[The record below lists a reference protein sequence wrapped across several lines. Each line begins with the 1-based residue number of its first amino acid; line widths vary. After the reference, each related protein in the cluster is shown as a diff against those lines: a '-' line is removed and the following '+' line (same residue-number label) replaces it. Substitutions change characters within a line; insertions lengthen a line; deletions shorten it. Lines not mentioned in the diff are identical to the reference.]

1 MNTAEETTRA
11 FILTALKNI
20 GVAPDK
26 LQAIDQGAEIYG
38 AQGLL
43 DSIHLV
49 GLISALGE
57 CIDKNASQ
65 PDSFFDILDQD
76 LFDNFKDLNRIES
89 LLNGKFSHVRF
100 FA

>member
-1 MNTAEETTRA
+1 MSVPEKATRE
-11 FILTALKNI
+11 FILSALQNI
-20 GVAPDK
+20 GVAQDK

-49 GLISALGE
+49 SLISIIGE
-57 CIDKNASQ
+57 CIDNDASQ

-89 LLNGKFSHVRF
+89 LLNGKFNHVRF